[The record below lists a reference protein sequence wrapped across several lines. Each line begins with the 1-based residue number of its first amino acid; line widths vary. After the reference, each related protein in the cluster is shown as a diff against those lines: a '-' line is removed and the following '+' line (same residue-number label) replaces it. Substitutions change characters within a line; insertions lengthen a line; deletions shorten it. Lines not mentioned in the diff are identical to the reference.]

1 MNDPIRVL
9 LIANLSDDV
18 EVFRRALF
26 NPAAP
31 FEVSHVGCLDS
42 ALTALSTKKTDVVL
56 LDIDLIDSH
65 DRRPLSMLREHAP
78 GVPVVVLSKTLDPER
93 AAQLVQE
100 GAQDCISR
108 TAIDSGSLVR
118 AVWYAVERSARQRA
132 ELSLLDSEA
141 LYHSLVENLPVCVL
155 RKDLAGRFTFANR
168 AYCEFT
174 ARDPQEILGK
184 TDYDLSPFEIARKFH
199 EDDQIVIETGRQIRF
214 VEMNKTDDRTFWV
227 EVIKTPV
234 VDARGRIVGA
244 QALFWDVTERQ
255 LAVEAL
261 KQAKEAAEA
270 ASVAKSQFLT
280 NMSHEIRTPLNAVL
294 GLTELVLKGSLTP
307 TQREYLQLV
316 RDSGESLLSVISD
329 ILDFSKIEAGKLSL
343 ETSPF
348 DVRERVGDAVK
359 SLALRAAEKKLELA
373 VHVAQEVP
381 DFIVGDPYRLRQL
394 IVNLVGNAIK
404 FTDEGEVVVDV
415 GVDSVQ
421 ESVVRMRFTVSDTGI
436 GIPEDKLATIFQ
448 AFEQVDSSATRRFG
462 GTGLGLAICYRLVE
476 LMGGHIG
483 VESEPG
489 RGSRFHFQV
498 PFALSDQIA
507 AADCRRASGRLSGKR
522 VLIVDDH
529 ATNRRILEEMF
540 RNWGLLPTSAA
551 GVHEALGRLVAAKRG
566 GTSFDLVVT
575 DVHMPEMH
583 GVDFVETMR
592 VEPDFSDVA
601 VILLSSVIDDSIL
614 DPARCRELRINA
626 CLTKP
631 AKQSELFDAVVQAL
645 GIQLPEGGLVTSED
659 ADLLGGIRTLR
670 ILLAED
676 NEVNRRL
683 GVGLLESWGHQ
694 VSVARNGLEA
704 VMAWRAE
711 PFDLIVMDVQM
722 PEMDGLQATRL
733 IRDEEKQTGGHI
745 PIIALT
751 AHAMQ
756 GDREECL
763 AAGTDDYVAKP
774 LRVEKLLAAMS
785 GITGLTRTNGHCPAS
800 MIAEATEYASPT
812 PEAKAEPDENPNQ
825 NDCAA
830 ASVETG
836 AVAGAEVRNPAVDWA
851 QALDAVQGN
860 RELLKEI
867 SEMFL
872 LESAALRS
880 QIRQAID
887 LGDLKAVRRDAHTLK
902 GALYVFG
909 NPTAIK
915 LASQLEC
922 LGANGDQNAVRA
934 AIRDLEAELQ
944 RLHDAL
950 QYSAP

>member
-9 LIANLSDDV
+9 LIAKLPDDV

-26 NPAAP
+26 NSAAP
-31 FEVSHVGCLDS
+31 FEVSHVGCLDLAAKELS
-42 ALTALSTKKTDVVL
+42 AKRIDVVL
-56 LDIDLIDSH
+56 LDVDHIDSH
-65 DRRPLSMLREHAP
+65 HRPPLTILREHAP
-78 GVPVVVLSKTLDPER
+78 GVPIVVLTNTLDSER
-93 AAQLVQE
+93 AAQFVQE

-118 AVWYAVERSARQRA
+118 AVWYAVERTARQRA

-141 LYHSLVENLPVCVL
+141 LYHSLVESLPVCVL
-155 RKDLAGRFTFANR
+155 RKDLEGRFIFANR

-199 EDDQIVIETGRQIRF
+199 EDDRIVIETGRQIRF
-214 VEMNKTDDRTFWV
+214 VEMNKTDDRTLWV

-234 VDARGRIVGA
+234 LDARGRVVGA

-343 ETSPF
+343 EIAPF
-348 DVRERVGDAVK
+348 DLRERVGDSVK

-373 VHVAQEVP
+373 VHVDHAVP
-381 DFIVGDPYRLRQL
+381 DFVVGDPYRLRQL
-394 IVNLVGNAIK
+394 IINLVGNAIK
-404 FTDEGEVVVDV
+404 FTDDGEVVVDV
-415 GVDSVQ
+415 AVDSIQ
-421 ESVVRMRFTVSDTGI
+421 ESMVRLRFSVSDTGI

-489 RGSRFHFQV
+489 RGSRFHFLV
-498 PFALSDQIA
+498 PFALSDQVA
-507 AADCRRASGRLSGKR
+507 PADCRRASVRLSGKR

-566 GTSFDLVVT
+566 GSAFHLVVT

-614 DPARCRELRINA
+614 DPARCRELRIDA

-645 GIQLPEGGLVTSED
+645 GIQLPEGELFASEES
-659 ADLLGGIRTLR
+659 DLRGDIRALR

-683 GVGLLESWGHQ
+683 GVGLLESWGHH
-694 VSVARNGLEA
+694 VTVARNGLEA
-704 VMAWRAE
+704 VKAWRTE

-722 PEMDGLQATRL
+722 PEMDGLQATRV
-733 IRDEEKQTGGHI
+733 IREEENRVGGHI

-785 GITGLTRTNGHCPAS
+785 GITELTRSNGHYPAS
-800 MIAEATEYASPT
+800 LTPKPLECDSTI
-812 PEAKAEPDENPNQ
+812 PEAHLNPNA
-825 NDCAA
+825 NDCPP
-830 ASVETG
+830 ASVEP
-836 AVAGAEVRNPAVDWA
+836 VRVDDAEARYPAVDWA

-867 SEMFL
+867 NEMFL
-872 LESAALRS
+872 VESAALRS
-880 QIRQAID
+880 QLRQAVD

-909 NPTAIK
+909 NPTAIE
-915 LASQLEC
+915 LASRLEN
-922 LGANGDQNAVRA
+922 LGVNGDQNAVRA
-934 AIRDLEAELQ
+934 AIHDLETELQ
-944 RLHDAL
+944 RLNDAL
-950 QYSAP
+950 QCSVP